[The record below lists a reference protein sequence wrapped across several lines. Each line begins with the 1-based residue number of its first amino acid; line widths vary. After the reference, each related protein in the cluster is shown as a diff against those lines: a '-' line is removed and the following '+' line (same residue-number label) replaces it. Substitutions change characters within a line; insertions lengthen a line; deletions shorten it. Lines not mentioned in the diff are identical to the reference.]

1 MLKYQILKTV
11 LFFIVFEHFKAM
23 NTEATR
29 DFCLTCDNEIV
40 EKILKKHDLS
50 CTAHEEIPKD
60 SRASFFK
67 TFSLLLNLPE
77 EQLLTAVRNRR
88 RDPSFV
94 NLQKLEY
101 GDNMVRHLRDI
112 QRFSNLAWIS
122 CLAEEYKREII
133 VVCDFYSL
141 NFAHDGKNVLIFKPS
156 QFLQDV
162 DPIGCLLFGLNS
174 YHPIT
179 YSESLENLCTNLNYN
194 RIFYRSLTNHENNE
208 DETENFQSD
217 DRAIQFVESRGSEEL
232 NLDDLGN
239 PAENSLLSNER
250 VPVLAGPIDSIRLHE
265 FLDQNFE
272 RSMEQSI
279 SAESLTS
286 TVKLNLNDSVI
297 DRNSLIY
304 KNTHDI
310 DGLFGIF
317 EASDYKNV
325 IKCPIKFA
333 VFPGIVDART
343 SKNIVKLAPPRDGY
357 SFTNIKFGV
366 IELPL
371 GTIDLIVVVDSNR
384 TINAKKMIS
393 IAEQSAEL
401 ARSLPCTSDGIHIQS
416 CQSRALQ
423 RSHRGNM
430 PASIASRTK
439 KEYEKYSSL
448 VANCYVH
455 HFITSLNNCL
465 QNIRIHADLKIFFK
479 CVGSKSSTFSEK
491 AENCLDVLRT
501 FEEAIEFS
509 KIKTENIWV
518 DYCITASAECSTEP
532 VKHFK
537 NIYYF

>member
-1 MLKYQILKTV
+1 
-11 LFFIVFEHFKAM
+11 M

-40 EKILKKHDLS
+40 EKILKKHDLN

-77 EQLLTAVRNRR
+77 EQLFTSIRNRR

-101 GDNMVRHLRDI
+101 GDNMVRHLREI
-112 QRFSNLAWIS
+112 QRFSNMAWIS
-122 CLAEEYKREII
+122 CLAEEYRREII

-141 NFAHDGKNVLIFKPS
+141 TFAHKGENVLIFKPS
-156 QFLQDV
+156 RLLQDS
-162 DPIGCLLFGLNS
+162 DPIGCLLFGFNS
-174 YHPIT
+174 YHPVSN
-179 YSESLENLCTNLNYN
+179 SESLQRLATNLSFN
-194 RIFYRSLTNHENNE
+194 RIFYRSQANQDNIDN
-208 DETENFQSD
+208 DTENFQSD
-217 DRAIQFVESRGSEEL
+217 DRDIQFVEARGSEEL

-272 RSMEQSI
+272 RSMEQSM

-317 EASDYKNV
+317 EASDYKNI
-325 IKCPIKFA
+325 IKCPVKFA
-333 VFPGIVDART
+333 VFPAVVDART

-371 GTIDLIVVVDSNR
+371 GSIDLIIVVDSNR
-384 TINAKKMIS
+384 IINAKKMIS
-393 IAEQSAEL
+393 IAEQSAEI
-401 ARSLPCTSDGIHIQS
+401 ARSLPCTSDLIHINS

-439 KEYEKYSSL
+439 KEFEKYSSL

-455 HFITSLNNCL
+455 HFIASLNNCL

-479 CVGSKSSTFSEK
+479 CVGSKSTTFSEK
-491 AENCLDVLRT
+491 PENCLDVLRI

-509 KIKTENIWV
+509 KIKTENIWI

-532 VKHFK
+532 VNHFQ
-537 NIYYF
+537 NISYF